1 MANTILEFRSSV
13 FLSCF
18 LRGHFS
24 YLPTYIWFLESGVV
38 SSSCS
43 LTCRV
48 VVLQC
53 ASKCDVMGVRE
64 TVQDKGKITPCKDT
78 EE

>member
-1 MANTILEFRSSV
+1 MANTILGFPSSV

-43 LTCRV
+43 LICRRV

-53 ASKCDVMGVRE
+53 ASNV
-64 TVQDKGKITPCKDT
+64 
-78 EE
+78 